1 MLEFYGINGT
11 GSHVI
16 KDWLLKL
23 KEHSALWH
31 RITWCVLGGTGQVW
45 DLRKFKEPCQV
56 HTDLPTLH
64 AETSVIFSPDE
75 TLMVTG
81 VAAGRDGSGGA
92 LVFFDRVRGELVSRL
107 AMPSSVVSV
116 LWHSRLNQIFV
127 GLGVASLHVCWSFPS
142 LSPSGLRCV
151 LSRALQEGVI

>member
-1 MLEFYGINGT
+1 M
-11 GSHVI
+11 
-16 KDWLLKL
+16 
-23 KEHSALWH
+23 
-31 RITWCVLGGTGQVW
+31 
-45 DLRKFKEPCQV
+45 

-64 AETSVIFSPDE
+64 AETNVIFSPDE

-81 VAAGRDGSGGA
+81 VASGRDGSGGA

-127 GLGVASLHVCWSFPS
+127 GLGVASLHVLLVASPLFPLQVS
-142 LSPSGLRCV
+142 LPCYGGVGCV
-151 LSRALQEGVI
+151 GV